1 MSEKSNGSLG
11 RKRDEFGQIN
21 GGPFAD
27 DATREMDL
35 LKSEAI
41 ILRGTGR
48 ENREKDEGAPSFEE
62 TMKLA
67 LMTPSSS
74 TPRDRRRR
82 MPSHRRLQIEP
93 GDQTRAKGT

>member
-62 TMKLA
+62 TTKRASMS
-67 LMTPSSS
+67 PSSS